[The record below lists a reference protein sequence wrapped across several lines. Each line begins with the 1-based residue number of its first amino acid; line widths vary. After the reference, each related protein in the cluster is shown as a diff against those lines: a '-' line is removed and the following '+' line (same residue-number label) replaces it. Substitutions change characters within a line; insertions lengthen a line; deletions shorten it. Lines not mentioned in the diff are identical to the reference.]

1 MKNLFNHIAVLFLL
15 SGCSLSLPNEVAVEF
30 NKIEKQVD
38 FNFDVQPILSDRCYS
53 CHGPDPKTRKA
64 GLRLDDEKIAF
75 SKLSSG
81 SKAFVSGSLYRSE
94 AAHRILS
101 NDPEKIMPTPD
112 SKLSLSAKEK
122 AIILKW
128 IEQGAEWKS
137 HWAFTAPEK
146 KKTSAEAKER
156 FSNEIDQFIY
166 DKFQA
171 LGLYFEPEADKATLI
186 RRLSFDLTGLPP
198 TLDQINQYIRD
209 TLPGNYERLVDRLMH
224 TTAFAER
231 LTLDWLDLARYADS
245 HGLHADGLRTMWPWR
260 DWVIKAFEKNMPYDQ
275 FVTWQL
281 AGDLL
286 PNATTDQ
293 KLATA
298 FNRNSPMT
306 AEGGVIDEEWRLH
319 YVFDRTETFSTAFLG
334 LTVACAKCHDHK
346 FDPIS
351 QKDYYQLSGFFN
363 NIRELGM
370 TGDDGDYGPLL
381 YLPTNNQKAQLNKLN
396 TVVEQTKK
404 QLLLTEREL
413 AEIHNYI
420 EELPSNKSIDK
431 DLLGYY
437 PFDKIKPIISAHKS
451 TYKPKYYIADD
462 NKNIKSSH
470 PPKLVEGIKGNAF
483 EFQSDF
489 DRLSIAEE
497 IPNFEWTDPF
507 SISLWAQTK
516 QKKKNARQ
524 FFLGTTG
531 GKNNWWRGWDFY
543 LDGENRINLRL
554 INMAPG
560 NMIHIRTK
568 KQFSVNQ
575 WKHLVFTYNGT
586 GKAAGVKLFLNG
598 TSLTFETLI
607 DKLSKSIKPVS
618 TSGLRIEKRPILVGK
633 TYEGSTGDNGLF
645 MGQMDEIKIYGKP
658 LTELE
663 VKLLFDP
670 NFDRNDKVDH
680 SLIQDYWIKN
690 HPKYIAATKDLRQKL
705 NQWRKEIEPVL
716 EVMVMEEMSHA
727 RTTYLYNRG
736 NYNEPTEVVET
747 LTPEV
752 LPQMDESLPKNRLGL
767 AQWLFQKDHPLTA
780 RVAANRYWQ
789 LLMGN
794 GLVTTPTDFGVQGA
808 LPSHPELLDWIAI
821 YLQENNWNI
830 RTLLKKI
837 VTSRTYKQQSLFSH
851 EKNKIDPNNRYL
863 ARGSS
868 YRLPAEMIR
877 NNALAVSGLL
887 SKKVG
892 GPSVKPYQPEGLWKE
907 KNTFSLRL
915 LEYKESEGED
925 LYRRG
930 MYTFIKRGSPPP
942 SLITFDAT
950 SREICTIKRE
960 NTSSPLQSLILL
972 NDKQFVEASR
982 IFAQRMISAK
992 KESVQEQIKF
1002 GFRLATSRRPKESEL
1017 TTLTELYH
1025 RQFDFYSKN
1034 KTAAKKLIQ
1043 VGASETKPP
1052 LALAEQVAA
1061 MTMVANTLL
1070 NLNESYFKY

>member
-1 MKNLFNHIAVLFLL
+1 M
-15 SGCSLSLPNEVAVEF
+15 SLPEEVAVAF
-30 NKIEKQVD
+30 DQIDRKVD

-53 CHGPDPKTRKA
+53 CHGPDAKTRKA

-101 NDPEKIMPTPD
+101 DDPEKIMPTPD
-112 SKLSLSAKEK
+112 SKLSLSPKEK

-137 HWAFTAPEK
+137 HWAFLAPEK
-146 KKTSAEAKER
+146 TAPSRTAQKQYP
-156 FSNEIDQFIY
+156 NEVDQFVY
-166 DKFQA
+166 DKFQN
-171 LGLYFEPEADKATLI
+171 LGLYFEPEADKETLI

-198 TLDQINQYIRD
+198 SLDQINQFLND
-209 TLPGNYERLVDRLMH
+209 SLPGNYERFVDQLMG

-260 DWVIKAFEKNMPYDQ
+260 DWVIKAFKKNMPYDQ

-286 PNATTDQ
+286 PNASPDQ

-381 YLPTNNQKAQLNKLN
+381 YLPTNNQQAQLKKLDAI
-396 TVVEQTKK
+396 VEKTKI
-404 QLLLTEREL
+404 QLSLTEKEL
-413 AEIHNYI
+413 AEMYDYI
-420 EELPSNKSIDK
+420 EQLPAVKKIDEG
-431 DLLGYY
+431 LIGYY
-437 PFDKIKPIISAHKS
+437 PFDKITPVRVANNPSRKPNYFIADNNKNTKS
-451 TYKPKYYIADD
+451 TY
-462 NKNIKSSH
+462 S
-470 PPKLVEGIKGNAF
+470 PKLVEGVQGNAF
-483 EFQSDF
+483 EFQSDY
-489 DRLSIAEE
+489 DRISIDKE
-497 IPNFEWTDPF
+497 IPDFEWTDPF

-543 LDGENRINLRL
+543 LDDKNRINLRL

-560 NMIHIRTK
+560 NMIHIRSK
-568 KQFSVNQ
+568 DSLPINQ
-575 WKHLVFTYNGT
+575 WTQLAFTYEGT
-586 GKAAGVKLFLNG
+586 GEAEGVKLYQNG
-598 TSLTFETLI
+598 APLIFEILI

-618 TSGLRIEKRPILVGK
+618 ASGLKLEKRPILIGK

-645 MGQMDEIKIYGKP
+645 MGKMDEIKIYGRP
-658 LTELE
+658 LTGLE
-663 VKLLFDP
+663 VKQLFSQYSEQESQIDQT
-670 NFDRNDKVDH
+670 
-680 SLIQDYWIKN
+680 LIQNHWIKS
-690 HPKYIAATKDLRQKL
+690 HPKYTTLKNDLRQKL
-705 NQWRKEIEPVL
+705 NQWREVMEPVL
-716 EVMVMEEMSHA
+716 EVMVMEEMSQA

-736 NYNEPTEVVET
+736 NYNEPTETVET
-747 LTPEV
+747 KTPEV
-752 LPQMDESLPKNRLGL
+752 LPQMSADLPKNRLGL

-780 RVAANRYWQ
+780 RVAVNRYWQ

-794 GLVTTPTDFGVQGA
+794 GLITTPTDFGVQGA
-808 LPSHPELLDWIAI
+808 LPSHPELLDWLAL
-821 YLQENNWNI
+821 YFSENDWNI
-830 RTLLKKI
+830 RSLIKKI
-837 VTSRTYKQQSLFSH
+837 VTSHTYKQKSLFGD
-851 EKNKIDPNNRYL
+851 EKNKIDPNNTYL
-863 ARGSS
+863 ARGSN

-887 SKKVG
+887 SEKVG

-942 SLITFDAT
+942 SLVTFDAT

-982 IFAQRMISAK
+982 VFAQRILGSQGK
-992 KESVQEQIKF
+992 NLQEQIKF
-1002 GFRLATSRRPKESEL
+1002 GFRLATSRWPKESEL
-1017 TTLTELYH
+1017 TALIELYQ
-1025 RQFDFYSKN
+1025 RQLNYYEKN
-1034 KTAAKKLIQ
+1034 KPAANQIIQ
-1043 VGASETKPP
+1043 VGASKMKSSNEIPKI
-1052 LALAEQVAA
+1052 AA
-1061 MTMVANTLL
+1061 MTLVANTLL